1 MTTRTRTR
9 GHGEGSI
16 FHRKDGLWV
25 AAVNNGRNE
34 HGRRQ
39 RRVFYGRTRHEVQE
53 KLKPALRAQ
62 QQGLPLVSDRLTVRD
77 YLTTWIEG
85 AKATVRDS
93 TWYRYNSLV
102 RRHLLPHLGHRA
114 LSTLQPADCS
124 VAFAAMAK
132 TGLKPRTIIQAR
144 AVLGR
149 ALREA
154 EVAGLVTRNAARLAR
169 PPRVE
174 HAEMLTLTR
183 IEARTLIEAAQS
195 ERLGTIYA
203 LALASGARE
212 GELLALRWADVD
224 WDRGAIRIR
233 RTLQRTSGELA
244 FTETKTASSRR
255 TIPLGASTMDALR
268 RHQRVV
274 QAEER
279 LANGLP
285 KATDDDLVFATELG
299 TPIDAGNFLRRTHYP
314 LLDRAGLPRVRFHD
328 LRHTAATL
336 LLEAGVHVKVVA
348 ERLGHATPSLVMNTY
363 GHVTDR
369 MQKDATTAME
379 VALGS

>member
-1 MTTRTRTR
+1 VSKRR
-9 GHGEGSI
+9 GHSEGSI
-16 FHRKDGLWV
+16 FQRKDGRWVGVVDLGRGPNGKRLRQSYYCATRREVADRLKAV
-25 AAVNNGRNE
+25 AA
-34 HGRRQ
+34 
-39 RRVFYGRTRHEVQE
+39 
-53 KLKPALRAQ
+53 KQ
-62 QQGLPLVSDRLTVRD
+62 QQGLPIRSDRQTVGAF
-77 YLTTWIEG
+77 LTTWIEG
-85 AKATVRDS
+85 AKSTVRES
-93 TWYRYNSLV
+93 TWYRYSSLV
-102 RRHLLPHLGHRA
+102 RGHLLPHLGHLA

-132 TGLKPRTIIQAR
+132 QGLKPRTIIQAR

-154 EVAGLVTRNAARLAR
+154 EVAGLVIKNAARLAR

-174 HAEMLTLTR
+174 HTEMLTLTR
-183 IEARTLIEAAQS
+183 SEARTLIEAAES
-195 ERLGTIYA
+195 ERLGTIYG

-212 GELLALRWADVD
+212 GELLALRWGDVD
-224 WDRGAIRIR
+224 WDRGAIKIR
-233 RTLQRTSGELA
+233 RTLQRTSGELS

-255 TIPLGASTMDALR
+255 TIPLGTSTMDALR

-285 KATDDDLVFATELG
+285 KASDDDLVFATELG
-299 TPIDAGNFLRRTHYP
+299 TPVDAGNFLRRTHYP
-314 LLDRAGLPRVRFHD
+314 LLKRAGLPRVRFHD

-348 ERLGHATPSLVMNTY
+348 ERMGHATPSLVMNTY

-369 MQKDATTAME
+369 MQKDATAAME
-379 VALGS
+379 AALSS